1 MTSIQARY
9 ILYSKCEGKSK
20 EEKENAAVLGQL
32 QQGSSAAIKE
42 FEKEQKFTEPP
53 PRYSEASLIKALEEN
68 GIGRPST
75 YATIL
80 NTIQERDYVKRNQ
93 GKLIPEELGF
103 QVNDFLNDTLPLL
116 FNIGFTAQMEQKL
129 DEVEEGKRQWKDVL
143 QDFYTGFH
151 QPNEIMK
158 YCSQFND
165 TSLGWFEYV
174 CKHGVLNF
182 VAGYGA
188 IFPLLV
194 PVILLVQ
201 LFCKK
206 SFGKMMLV
214 LVKFFFT
221 ALMYLVLIV
230 GILYSALFLMEQLP
244 IVAGLLL
251 IIGVAM
257 ILPAGQTLLVIV
269 VVDN

>member
-1 MTSIQARY
+1 MIMANQRSGFIVGKIVG
-9 ILYSKCEGKSK
+9 IL
-20 EEKENAAVLGQL
+20 AFLAVWFVTL
-32 QQGSSAAIKE
+32 
-42 FEKEQKFTEPP
+42 
-53 PRYSEASLIKALEEN
+53 RYSN
-68 GIGRPST
+68 W
-75 YATIL
+75 Y
-80 NTIQERDYVKRNQ
+80 
-93 GKLIPEELGF
+93 
-103 QVNDFLNDTLPLL
+103 
-116 FNIGFTAQMEQKL
+116 
-129 DEVEEGKRQWKDVL
+129 
-143 QDFYTGFH
+143 FYTGFY

-174 CKHGVLNF
+174 CKHGILNF

-194 PVILLVQ
+194 PVILLLQ
-201 LFCKK
+201 LIRKI
-206 SFGKMMLV
+206 SFGKMILV

-221 ALMYLVLIV
+221 ALLYLVLIV

-244 IVAGLLL
+244 LVAGLLL

-269 VVDN
+269 VVDD

>member
-1 MTSIQARY
+1 MVMAKQKSGFPVWT
-9 ILYSKCEGKSK
+9 ILGILIFL
-20 EEKENAAVLGQL
+20 AAWYFGL
-32 QQGSSAAIKE
+32 
-42 FEKEQKFTEPP
+42 
-53 PRYSEASLIKALEEN
+53 RYSN
-68 GIGRPST
+68 W
-75 YATIL
+75 Y
-80 NTIQERDYVKRNQ
+80 
-93 GKLIPEELGF
+93 
-103 QVNDFLNDTLPLL
+103 
-116 FNIGFTAQMEQKL
+116 
-129 DEVEEGKRQWKDVL
+129 
-143 QDFYTGFH
+143 FYTGFY

-188 IFPLLV
+188 VFALLV
-194 PVILLVQ
+194 PVILLIQ

-221 ALMYLVLIV
+221 ALLYLVLIV

-269 VVDN
+269 VVD